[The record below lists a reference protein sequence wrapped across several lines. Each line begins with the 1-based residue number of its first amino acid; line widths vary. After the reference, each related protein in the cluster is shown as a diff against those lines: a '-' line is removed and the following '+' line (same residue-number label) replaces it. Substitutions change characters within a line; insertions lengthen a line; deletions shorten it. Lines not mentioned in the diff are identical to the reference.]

1 RAGARPRTAR
11 PEGGTRGSHSDQ
23 RGYRRGSD
31 DPLARGGR
39 PQRRRRGGRPHPER
53 RQTGRAAHLPVP
65 GGGDG
70 NPLVS
75 LPSDLL
81 DSGEEGIVRSPDL
94 AAGKGGAGEGVGP
107 FPDVPFLREPGGFER
122 RRHTAAPAGRSGNR
136 GAAAPRER
144 RQLSPILHAGRNAL

>member
-81 DSGEEGIVRSPDL
+81 DSGEEGIVRSLGP
-94 AAGKGGAGEGVGP
+94 AGGDGEGRGVGS
-107 FPDVPFLREPGGFER
+107 FLAVPFFREPGGFER